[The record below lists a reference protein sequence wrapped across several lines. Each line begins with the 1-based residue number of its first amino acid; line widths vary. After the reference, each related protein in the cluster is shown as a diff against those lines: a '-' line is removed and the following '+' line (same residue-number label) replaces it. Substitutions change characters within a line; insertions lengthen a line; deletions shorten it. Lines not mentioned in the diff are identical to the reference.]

1 VKKKHRPLKVKLLDE
16 TIKTVM
22 IDESEP
28 VRFHLPAQFFF
39 KIKRNT
45 NK

>member
-28 VRFHLPAQFFF
+28 VRPFHLPAHFFF
-39 KIKRNT
+39 N
-45 NK
+45 

>member
-16 TIKTVM
+16 TVKTVM

-28 VRFHLPAQFFF
+28 VTFPSFSHL
-39 KIKRNT
+39 
-45 NK
+45 